1 MDYYSFII
9 LVFLLLLL
17 HISAISLAT
26 FTCYGYQFIK
36 SKLEESY
43 LYKIFFEVLCLKVYI
58 THL

>member
-36 SKLEESY
+36 SKLE
-43 LYKIFFEVLCLKVYI
+43 
-58 THL
+58 